1 MDEYDLFLGVWGCD
15 VTVTFRLLTRRCGPL
30 SEATTARIKALS
42 LKQLESFWEA
52 MLDFKCSDD
61 LGAWLATPQRRD

>member
-1 MDEYDLFLGVWGCD
+1 MDEHDLFLGVWGCD
-15 VTVTFRLLTRRCGPL
+15 VTVTFSLLTRRGGPL

-42 LKQLESFWEA
+42 LEQLESFWEA
-52 MLDFKCSDD
+52 MIDFQCADD